1 MKLAIREEYSAD
13 YFINDYD
20 VLMQFAKLCSY

>member
-13 YFINDYD
+13 YFINGYD